1 MKTSKKLLKTAFGL
15 LNKSNNILS
24 PDQKVGAFWYLGL
37 SGPL

>member
-1 MKTSKKLLKTAFGL
+1 MKTFKKSSKTAFGL

-24 PDQKVGAFWYLGL
+24 PSRKVGAFWYLGL